1 MPKRR
6 RQEPEEEPSEP
17 EEEQEENAGC
27 EPITLDQLLPTIT
40 VEQFLAEYWGKKVY
54 VGALSEDSYEAVRS
68 RFCNGDFAAVL
79 AECRKED
86 NTSYTDSER
95 DEIEA
100 GFRERKATVNQP
112 FNFCDGAEDL
122 RLSFIESCAGH
133 GNDVE
138 VGVYFSQTGGETT
151 DWHFDN
157 NHNLTVQVAGHK
169 EWLHVAG
176 DVNTVASRSLKDL
189 ATRPKNRH
197 EQLVTIPPTHG
208 ATTCYNL
215 QPGSVIYLPPGH
227 WHAVSSV
234 GQHESF
240 SVDLRVGNVLKC
252 KWAAECLFSAM
263 LAKTRVGHE
272 LKAMGPGDYDGWGST
287 VDDMSHSKGFEK
299 HPVGFE
305 LRSPMPTPMPR
316 AMMIIPDRAQ

>member
-112 FNFCDGAEDL
+112 FNFCDGAEAAP
-122 RLSFIESCAGH
+122 E
-133 GNDVE
+133 
-138 VGVYFSQTGGETT
+138 
-151 DWHFDN
+151 
-157 NHNLTVQVAGHK
+157 
-169 EWLHVAG
+169 LH
-176 DVNTVASRSLKDL
+176 R
-189 ATRPKNRH
+189 
-197 EQLVTIPPTHG
+197 
-208 ATTCYNL
+208 
-215 QPGSVIYLPPGH
+215 
-227 WHAVSSV
+227 
-234 GQHESF
+234 
-240 SVDLRVGNVLKC
+240 
-252 KWAAECLFSAM
+252 
-263 LAKTRVGHE
+263 
-272 LKAMGPGDYDGWGST
+272 
-287 VDDMSHSKGFEK
+287 
-299 HPVGFE
+299 E
-305 LRSPMPTPMPR
+305 LRGPR
-316 AMMIIPDRAQ
+316 KRRRGRGLFLTDGGRDDGLAL